1 MKTHSLTA
9 PMTFGIDEMVQPT
22 EADLGPNEVL
32 LKSIVGGICGSDLPY
47 FRGLTMRWSDQ
58 ANPGFISK
66 PGSPMHEILG
76 EVVATTDPRHKV
88 GDRVVGWSTAYEGLR
103 PYLIVPGNHL
113 GQYDPQ
119 WEPQV
124 AINLQPLAC
133 IIYAVNRLGDLRGRN
148 VAVLGM
154 GPIGAMF
161 AQLTKEAG
169 AARVVGVDPVDHA
182 ETSKT
187 FKADEFLQLTARM
200 WAEQISDADRP
211 DVVIEAV
218 GHNTLTVNDA
228 ISGVAPEGLVFAFG
242 VPDEESRAFD
252 FSTFQHKDLTLK
264 SGLTRHHRDTLA
276 SADEYLRR
284 SPELARALTTDVLGF
299 DEVQKAYDRA
309 NTPQTGRLKVVL
321 TR

>member
-1 MKTHSLTA
+1 MKTLSLTA
-9 PMTFGIDEMVQPT
+9 PMTFGVDEMVQPT
-22 EADLGPNEVL
+22 EADLGTDQVL
-32 LKSIVGGICGSDLPY
+32 LKSIAGGVCGSDLPY

-76 EVVATTDPRHKV
+76 EVIASTDSRHKV
-88 GDRVVGWSTAYEGLR
+88 GDKVVGWSTAYEGLR
-103 PYLIVPGNHL
+103 PYLIVPGNHV
-113 GQYDPQ
+113 GPYDPQ

-133 IIYAVNRLGDLRGRN
+133 IIYAVDRLGDLNGKS
-148 VAVLGM
+148 VTVLGM

-161 AQLTKEAG
+161 AQLAKERG
-169 AARVVGVDPVDHA
+169 ASRVVGVDPIDHA
-182 ETSKT
+182 ETSKL
-187 FKADEFLQLTARM
+187 FKADEFVQLTASM
-200 WAEQISDADRP
+200 WADQISDADRP

-228 ISGVAPEGLVFAFG
+228 ISGVAPNGLVFAFG

-276 SADEYLRR
+276 TADDYLRAN
-284 SPELARALTTDVLGF
+284 PQLARNLTTDVLGF
-299 DEVQKAYDRA
+299 DEAQKAYDRA
-309 NTPQTGRLKVVL
+309 NTPKTGRLKVVL